1 MTLHF
6 LPIFTPYQAIQ
17 IVAKAVKDGSLLRQ
31 PCEVCGASKKV
42 HAHHDDYGK
51 PLAVRWLCPSHHHEA
66 HGRTAGTTQR
76 RKVPENYKPE
86 KIVLHRRIK
95 LNDVGK
101 RWKNRLKALNA
112 LPADELIRRFFDLER
127 QNDQLREAIRALQQP
142 KTSEDF
148 TKVRQ
153 TPTSGR

>member
-1 MTLHF
+1 MTPAEAHRRVRAAIRDREL
-6 LPIFTPYQAIQ
+6 TP
-17 IVAKAVKDGSLLRQ
+17 K
-31 PCEVCGASKKV
+31 PCEVCGTAKV
-42 HAHHDDYGK
+42 VAHHDDYDK
-51 PLAVRWLCPSHHHEA
+51 PLEVHWLCSSHHHEA
-66 HGRTAGTTQR
+66 HGRTAGTTVKK
-76 RKVPENYKPE
+76 KVPENYNPPR
-86 KIVLHRRIK
+86 IVLHRRIK

-112 LPADELIRRFFDLER
+112 LPTDELIRRFFDLER